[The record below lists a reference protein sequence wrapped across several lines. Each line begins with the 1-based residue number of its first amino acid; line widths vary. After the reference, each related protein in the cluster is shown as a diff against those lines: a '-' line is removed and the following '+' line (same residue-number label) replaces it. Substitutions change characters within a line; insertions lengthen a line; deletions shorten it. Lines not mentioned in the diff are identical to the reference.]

1 MDTLKSVKVLKTEKV
16 CINFGG
22 LKAVDRLDFEI
33 GDETVGLIGP
43 NGSGKT
49 TFLNIISGIY
59 RPSAGRVIFGGEE
72 LNSFTPDAIR
82 KKGISRTFQTNRLCM
97 NLSVIDN
104 LLLGLY
110 CEQKTSWWQAIF
122 NRSMAMQEINR
133 GIDRC
138 FEAIAVFN
146 PEIVDRAYELI
157 STIPLID
164 RRRIE
169 IARAIV
175 GRPKLLLLDEPTAG
189 LNKEETHQ
197 MIEDITKIR
206 DSGERISII
215 IIEHDMSVISK
226 ISDRVVCLNV
236 GQKIAEGSFEEVS
249 QNENVCMAYLGG

>member
-1 MDTLKSVKVLKTEKV
+1 MDNLKILKAEKIG
-16 CINFGG
+16 INFGG
-22 LKAVDRLDFEI
+22 LKAVDGLDFEI

-59 RPSAGRVIFGGEE
+59 KPSTGRVIFSGGE
-72 LNSFTPDAIR
+72 LSRFTPDEVR

-110 CEQKTSWWQAIF
+110 CEQKTSWLQAIF
-122 NRSMAMQEINR
+122 NRSLCMKEINE
-133 GIDRC
+133 GIGKC
-138 FEAIAVFN
+138 FEAISVFN

-206 DSGERISII
+206 DGGNRISII

-226 ISDRVVCLNV
+226 ISNRVVCLNA
-236 GQKIAEGSFEEVS
+236 GQKIAEGTFEEVS
-249 QNENVCMAYLGG
+249 QSENVRMAYLGG